1 MSLLDLLQKRPL
13 SFQRNVVLLASGLSV
28 GFTKCYF
35 LQDDPGWQVYFS
47 CFVLGYF
54 ATIIVT
60 VTASV
65 LAAQLLNMDLK
76 AEHERLTIIVGVTLI
91 VASVLLHCEGTNF
104 VAPLMLAS
112 DQEGE

>member
-1 MSLLDLLQKRPL
+1 MIDWLQKRPL

-35 LQDDPGWQVYFS
+35 LQGDDLGWQVYLS

-54 ATIIVT
+54 GTIIVT

-76 AEHERLTIIVGVTLI
+76 SEHERLTIIIGVTLI
-91 VASVLLHCEGTNF
+91 VASLL
-104 VAPLMLAS
+104 LMVGHITGGSLDDS
-112 DQEGE
+112 D

>member
-1 MSLLDLLQKRPL
+1 MSPFAWLQKRPL
-13 SFQRNVVLLASGLSV
+13 SFQRNVVLLVSGLSV

-35 LQDDPGWQVYFS
+35 LQDDPGWQVYLS

-60 VTASV
+60 LTASV

-76 AEHERLTIIVGVTLI
+76 AEHERLTIIIGVTLI
-91 VASVLLHCEGTNF
+91 VASLL
-104 VAPLMLAS
+104 LMVSHITGGSLDDS
-112 DQEGE
+112 D